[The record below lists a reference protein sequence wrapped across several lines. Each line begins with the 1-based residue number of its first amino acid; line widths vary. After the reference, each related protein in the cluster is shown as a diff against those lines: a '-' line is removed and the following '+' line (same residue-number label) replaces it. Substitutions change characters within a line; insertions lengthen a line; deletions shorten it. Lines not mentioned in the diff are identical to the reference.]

1 MKTLILGLGNDLY
14 GDDGI
19 GLHIIHLLQENSSTL
34 DSGSAPENQIDL
46 HPCSLTGLSILDEI
60 VGYDNLIIIDTIK
73 RESPVTGRITVMEEK
88 DIRHIPGPSPHY
100 VSLPQMIEIG
110 RRLNLKVPDKIKI
123 IAVEAK
129 NMYNLGESLTPEM
142 KQAVPDILSKLK
154 SVLRTLNHE

>member
-19 GLHIIHLLQENSSTL
+19 GLHIVKLIQENPAALEAGAQTA
-34 DSGSAPENQIDL
+34 GEITL
-46 HPCSLTGLSILDEI
+46 HPCSLTGLAILDEI

-73 RESPVTGRITVMEEK
+73 REKPVPGRVRVMEEK

-110 RRLNLKVPDKIKI
+110 RRLGLKVPGRIKV

-129 NMYNLGESLTPEM
+129 NMYNLGEGLTPEM
-142 KQAVPDILSKLK
+142 EKAVPGILSHLN
-154 SVLRTLNHE
+154 SVLRTINT

>member
-19 GLHIIHLLQENSSTL
+19 GLHIIHLLKENPSLLET
-34 DSGSAPENQIDL
+34 GSAPGNQIDL
-46 HPCSLTGLSILDEI
+46 HPCGLTGLAILDEI
-60 VGYDNLIIIDTIK
+60 VGYDNLVIIDTIK
-73 RESPVTGRITVMEEK
+73 RKNPETGRITVMEEK

-110 RRLNLKVPDKIKI
+110 RRLRLKVPDKIKV

-129 NMYNLGESLTPEM
+129 NMYNMGEKLTPEM
-142 KQAVPDILSKLK
+142 EKAVPGILS
-154 SVLRTLNHE
+154 RLNSLIEDF